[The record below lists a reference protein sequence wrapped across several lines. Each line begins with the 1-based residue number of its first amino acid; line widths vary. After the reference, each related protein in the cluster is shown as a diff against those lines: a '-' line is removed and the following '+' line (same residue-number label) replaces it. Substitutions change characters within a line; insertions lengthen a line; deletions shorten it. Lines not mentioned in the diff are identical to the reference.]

1 MASIF
6 DPEFHY
12 PEAQKMKYTPLGKT
26 DMKVSKIG
34 LGGASFGNVYDNM
47 NQEVVNEITEK
58 AVKSG
63 INFIDTAP
71 WYGQGLSE
79 KRLGIALKNIPR
91 EKYIIATK
99 VGRYEWDPLSK
110 MFDFSVAKTQASFHE
125 SLKNLQLP
133 SVDLIQIHDVD
144 LAQSLDQIVYKT
156 LPALQEFKKAGLARY
171 IGITGYCKDVLKKI
185 VRLSPPGSIGKS
197 FKN

>member
-1 MASIF
+1 
-6 DPEFHY
+6 
-12 PEAQKMKYTPLGKT
+12 
-26 DMKVSKIG
+26 
-34 LGGASFGNVYDNM
+34 
-47 NQEVVNEITEK
+47 
-58 AVKSG
+58 
-63 INFIDTAP
+63 
-71 WYGQGLSE
+71 
-79 KRLGIALKNIPR
+79 
-91 EKYIIATK
+91 
-99 VGRYEWDPLSK
+99 

-197 FKN
+197 FK